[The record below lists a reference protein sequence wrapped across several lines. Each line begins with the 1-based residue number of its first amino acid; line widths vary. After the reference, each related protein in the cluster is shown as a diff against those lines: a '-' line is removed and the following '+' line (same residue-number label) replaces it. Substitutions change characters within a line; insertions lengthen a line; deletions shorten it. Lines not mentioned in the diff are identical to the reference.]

1 MKSIGIQGEQ
11 LALAFLENKGYK
23 TLEQNMRLG
32 HWEADVVMKHHKTL
46 VIVEVKTSSRR
57 PALFDTKRFSRGQY
71 ARLLGIGSYV
81 IKQRQDVEELRIDL
95 IMIYLP
101 LNGPRR
107 IRHYQDISMYI

>member
-1 MKSIGIQGEQ
+1 
-11 LALAFLENKGYK
+11 
-23 TLEQNMRLG
+23 MRLG

-57 PALFDTKRFSRGQY
+57 PALFDTTRFSRGQY